1 MASCPQPLRV
11 ARTPRCGFTLVE
23 LLAVLVL
30 LGLMAAAVWFAAR
43 QQMLARHC
51 ADNLRQVYSAL
62 ELYEIDRGTLPRLA
76 FFPDDPKQDT
86 DSLVVALQSYGTG
99 GDIFLCPTAP
109 ASLRSLGLT
118 YVWNVQLNGKKLR
131 GSEPPAWMLVDINA
145 MSEGVPASHLGRY
158 NILYTDGRVE
168 RSKVP
173 PPGLRER

>member
-1 MASCPQPLRV
+1 MCFRPQPG
-11 ARTPRCGFTLVE
+11 APPRKGFTLVE

-30 LGLMAAAVWFAAR
+30 IGLVAAAIGHVTR
-43 QQMLARHC
+43 QQVLARRC
-51 ADNLRQVYSAL
+51 ADNLRKIYSAL
-62 ELYEIDRGTLPRLA
+62 ELHEIDRGTLPRLA

-99 GDIFLCPTAP
+99 GEIFVCPTAP
-109 ASLRSLGLT
+109 ESLRSLGLT

-131 GSEPPAWMLVDINA
+131 SSQPAEWMLVEINA
-145 MSEGVPASHLGRY
+145 MSEGVPPSHAGRY
-158 NILYTDGRVE
+158 NILYSDGRVE